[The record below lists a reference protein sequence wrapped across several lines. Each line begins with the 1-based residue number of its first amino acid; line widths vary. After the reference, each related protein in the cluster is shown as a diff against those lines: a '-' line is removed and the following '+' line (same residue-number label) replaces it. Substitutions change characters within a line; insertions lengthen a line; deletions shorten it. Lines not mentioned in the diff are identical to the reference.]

1 MTSLPFTLRLVDGRR
16 FWRVMGILTVGADG
30 VVVEW
35 RSDEYATR
43 FWSRGSKHVGRGPLH
58 QVVLSWQLLD
68 SVSYD
73 GRFVRAGELRIRART
88 MNAFEGLPDA
98 DGPYWSVR
106 IARHDRRRAREFVL
120 AAEAAI
126 NATMRLLQHRTRV

>member
-16 FWRVMGILTVGADG
+16 SWRVMGILTIGADG
-30 VVVEW
+30 VEVEW
-35 RSDEYATR
+35 RSDEYVKR
-43 FWSRGSKHVGRGPLH
+43 FWSRGNKHVGRGPLH
-58 QVVLSWQLLD
+58 QIVIAWQHLD
-68 SVSYD
+68 LVSYD
-73 GRFVRAGELRIRART
+73 GRFIRPGELRIRART
-88 MNAFEGLPDA
+88 MNTFEGLPNA

-106 IARHDRRRAREFVL
+106 IARHDRRRAREFAL